1 MIGRIITLVPED
13 DVNSIAD
20 RVEWAN
26 ADRIA
31 LVVPSA
37 QSLNGELDLARLR
50 RLGQQHGTEI
60 ALIATSLPQRLA
72 AREVGL
78 VAFSSV
84 EDALRSY
91 WIPNEAVEP
100 IVRLQAPRRFAP
112 NTLAR
117 FFPKPNIFVAGIQWL
132 VGLAA
137 LVVVMGAALV
147 IVPSAKV
154 TLTANSQ
161 NVSYIVPVAL
171 SLQADKVD
179 PKQLVV
185 PARRVDVVVEG
196 TLSTETSGK
205 KDVSKYRAGGQVT
218 FFNSTSAQ
226 YTVPRNTVV
235 RTSGSSTPARF
246 ATLEDV
252 TLAPSGQASANVE
265 AVDEGGQ
272 SNVAPNTV
280 NQVEGI
286 ASLAVRVINTNYMGG
301 GGGDTVRAVTKADY
315 ARVRKDLREKLFQ
328 QALGQ
333 MSQQPEIAGEG
344 LFIVPD
350 TFFVAQVED
359 ETYDRFISEA
369 ADNVTL
375 HMRIQVAAVAVLPAD
390 LDTVARAVLIDKVPE
405 GFSLLSAHAERGE
418 VAEEGT
424 GARYEY
430 YMVARGTA
438 GAEIDETSVRKLV
451 RGKRVA
457 EARQTL
463 LNTFQLKQNPT
474 IKVEPVWL
482 ANWLNRL
489 PFVPMRIETQVVRND
504 DAVLRP

>member
-1 MIGRIITLVPED
+1 MIGRIITLAPQD

-31 LVVPSA
+31 LIAPA
-37 QSLNGELDLARLR
+37 NLTRELDFARLR
-50 RLGQQHGTEI
+50 RLGQQRGTAI
-60 ALIATSLPQRLA
+60 AIIAANHLQRLA

-78 VAFSSV
+78 VAFGSV
-84 EDALRSY
+84 EDALRNY
-91 WIPNEAVEP
+91 WIPSDDVEP

-112 NTLAR
+112 NSLAR
-117 FFPKPNIFVAGIQWL
+117 FFPKRNLFVSGLPVL

-137 LVVVMGAALV
+137 LVVLIGTALV

-154 TLTANSQ
+154 TLTASSQ
-161 NVSYIVPVAL
+161 SVSYIVPVAL
-171 SLQADKVD
+171 SLQADVVD
-179 PKQLVV
+179 AKSLVV
-185 PARRVDVVVEG
+185 PAQRIDVVVEG

-226 YTVPRNTVV
+226 FTVPRNTVV
-235 RTSGSSTPARF
+235 RTSGSSNPARF

-252 TLAPSGQASANVE
+252 TLAPGGQASANVE
-265 AVDEGGQ
+265 AVDEGSVG
-272 SNVAPNTV
+272 NVGPNTV

-301 GGGDTVRAVTKADY
+301 GGGDTVRAVTKEDY
-315 ARVRKDLREKLFQ
+315 ARVRKELREKLFQ
-328 QALGQ
+328 EALGQ
-333 MSQQPEIAGEG
+333 MSQQTEIASEG

-350 TFFVAQVED
+350 TFFIAEVQD

-375 HMRIQVAAVAVLPAD
+375 HMRIQVAAVAVSPVD
-390 LDTVARAVLIDKVPE
+390 LDVVARDVLADKVPE
-405 GFSLLSAHAERGE
+405 GFSLLSAYAERGE

-424 GARYEY
+424 GVRYEY
-430 YMVARGTA
+430 YIVARGTA
-438 GAEIDETSVRKLV
+438 GAEIDETSVRRLV

-463 LNTFQLKQNPT
+463 LNEFQLKQNPT
-474 IKVEPVWL
+474 ISVEPAWL
-482 ANWLNRL
+482 ANLLNRM
-489 PFVPMRIETQVVRND
+489 PFVPMRIETQVVRN
-504 DAVLRP
+504 

>member
-1 MIGRIITLVPED
+1 MIGRIITLAPED

-31 LVVPSA
+31 LVTPSN
-37 QSLNGELDLARLR
+37 LTRELDFARLR

-60 ALIATSLPQRLA
+60 AIIAPTHSQRLA

-78 VAFSSV
+78 VAFRSV

-91 WIPNEAVEP
+91 WIPNDEVEP

-112 NTLAR
+112 NSLAR
-117 FFPKPNIFVAGIQWL
+117 FFPKRNIFLSGLRIL
-132 VGLAA
+132 VGLVA
-137 LVVVMGAALV
+137 LVVLMGAAV
-147 IVPSAKV
+147 AIVPSAKV
-154 TLTANSQ
+154 TLTASSQ
-161 NVSYIVPVAL
+161 NVSYIVPVQL
-171 SLQADKVD
+171 SLQADEVD
-179 PKQLVV
+179 AKQLIV
-185 PARRVDVVVEG
+185 PAQRVDVVVEG
-196 TLSTETSGK
+196 TLSTQTTGK

-226 YTVPRNTVV
+226 FTVPRNTVV

-252 TLAPSGQASANVE
+252 TLPPGGQASIYVE
-265 AVDEGGQ
+265 AVDEGSIG
-272 SNVAPNTV
+272 NVGPNTV

-286 ASLAVRVINTNYMGG
+286 ASLAVRVINTSYMGG
-301 GGGDTVRAVTKADY
+301 GGGDTVRAVSKEDY
-315 ARVRKDLREKLFQ
+315 ARVRKELRSKLFQ
-328 QALGQ
+328 EALAQ
-333 MSQQPEIAGEG
+333 MSQQSNIAGEG

-350 TFFVAQVED
+350 TFFIAEVQD

-375 HMRIQVAAVAVLPAD
+375 HMRIQVAAVAISPTD
-390 LDTVARAVLIDKVPE
+390 LDAVARDVLADKVPE
-405 GFSLLSAHAERGE
+405 GFSLLSARAERGE

-424 GARYEY
+424 GVRYEY
-430 YMVARGTA
+430 YIVARGMA
-438 GAEIDETSVRKLV
+438 GAEIDEAIVRRLV
-451 RGKRVA
+451 RGKRIA

-463 LNTFQLKQNPT
+463 LNTFQLQQNPT
-474 IKVEPVWL
+474 IQVEPAWL
-482 ANWLNRL
+482 GNLLNRM
-489 PFVPMRIETQVVRND
+489 PFVPMRIETTVVRN
-504 DAVLRP
+504 